1 MTRRLTSL
9 LVLLSFVSTSLPRT
23 GRADEETATKVRVTT
38 FLLDH
43 PKVEDAVLV
52 PGMRQLDDALRRN
65 TRLEMKDLDTRLAD
79 FAQEV
84 PSDEIEAGRKQL
96 ADGAKALFDHELPAA
111 AKQLRA
117 AIDTLSK
124 VLPYI
129 KKQELAEAMVSYAV
143 TLCENGD
150 KRGCRAQFQR
160 LLTWRSDQK
169 YDTGRFPDHYLALF
183 EEVRKELDKGKRGMI
198 DIRSDPPAAE
208 AFVDGKYV
216 GVTPTTAEGLLV
228 GDHFITIKKGGFRK
242 SVQPA
247 AVSGKV
253 QGTVDFKLE
262 RSGKYLLVEEAMRA
276 AEREMGHDTLDNEL
290 DNLKEVLFLD
300 QAVFV
305 RATRLAP
312 GRVRVATYLYDL
324 RSHRRLAT
332 ETHEMADG
340 EVDKQLA
347 AQASALYMNV
357 KYDAE
362 LEAPKDEPLPLAR
375 QKRKPIYKKWWF
387 WSVVGVVAVGVGVTT
402 GVLVVKY
409 KPQACGDN
417 YYCPGFSF

>member
-1 MTRRLTSL
+1 MIRRFTSL
-9 LVLLSFVSTSLPRT
+9 LVLLSFCSTSVPALT
-23 GRADEETATKVRVTT
+23 QADEETKVRVTT

-43 PKVEDAVLV
+43 PKIDDAVLV

-96 ADGAKALFDHELPAA
+96 AEGSKSLTDRELPAA
-111 AKQLRA
+111 GKQLRA
-117 AIDTLSK
+117 AIDSLSK

-129 KKQELAEAMVSYAV
+129 KKSELAEAMMSYAV
-143 TLCENGD
+143 SLCEGGD

-160 LLTWRSDQK
+160 LLTWRGDQK
-169 YDTGRFPDHYLALF
+169 YDTGKYSDRYLALF

-198 DIRSDPPAAE
+198 DIQSDPPAAE

-216 GVTPTTAEGLLV
+216 GVTPTAAEGLLA
-228 GDHFITIKKGGFRK
+228 GEHFITIKKGGFRK
-242 SVQPA
+242 SVQA
-247 AVSGKV
+247 TTVSGRV
-253 QGTVDFKLE
+253 QGTVAFKLE

-305 RATRLAP
+305 RARRTTP
-312 GRVRVATYLYDL
+312 GRVRIETHLYDL
-324 RSHRRLAT
+324 RTHRRLSS

-362 LEAPKDEPLPLAR
+362 LEAPKDDPLPLSR
-375 QKRKPIYKKWWF
+375 RKRAPIYKKWWF
-387 WSVVGVVAVGVGVTT
+387 WTVVGVVAVGAGATT
-402 GVLVVKY
+402 GVLVGKY
-409 KPQACGDN
+409 RPQSCGSN
-417 YYCPGFSF
+417 NYCPGFSF

>member
-9 LVLLSFVSTSLPRT
+9 LVLLSFVSTSVPTLAE
-23 GRADEETATKVRVTT
+23 ADEETATKVRVTT

-43 PKVEDAVLV
+43 PNIEDAVLV

-65 TRLEMKDLDTRLAD
+65 PRLEMKDLDTRLAD

-96 ADGAKALFDHELPAA
+96 ADGTKFLIDHELPSA
-111 AKQLRA
+111 AKQLRT

-124 VLPYI
+124 MLPYI
-129 KKQELAEAMVSYAV
+129 KKQELAEAMMSYAV
-143 TLCENGD
+143 TLCESGD

-160 LLTWRSDQK
+160 VLTWRTDQK
-169 YDTGRFPDHYLALF
+169 YETGRFPDRYLALF
-183 EEVRKELDKGKRGMI
+183 EEVRKELDKGKRGMLE
-198 DIRSDPPAAE
+198 IRSDPPAAE

-216 GVTPTTAEGLLV
+216 GVTPTAAEGLLV
-228 GDHFITIKKGGFRK
+228 GEHFITIKKGGFRK
-242 SVQPA
+242 SVQA
-247 AVSGKV
+247 AMVSGKV

-276 AEREMGHDTLDNEL
+276 AEKEMGHDTLDNEL

-305 RATRLAP
+305 RARRVAR
-312 GRVRVATYLYDL
+312 GRVRVETHLYDL
-324 RSHRRLAT
+324 RTHRRLAT
-332 ETHEMADG
+332 ETHEMADSD
-340 EVDKQLA
+340 VDKQLA
-347 AQASALYMNV
+347 AQAAALYMNV

-362 LEAPKDEPLPLAR
+362 LEAPKDEPVPLAR
-375 QKRKPIYKKWWF
+375 RRRQPIYKKWWF
-387 WSVVGVVAVGVGVTT
+387 WTVVGVAAVGVGVTT
-402 GVLVVKY
+402 GVLVEKY

-417 YYCPGFSF
+417 NYCPGFSF